1 VCTSTRIMFIS
12 LIIINIVLYI
22 LIVLYVKLTC
32 GINKCS
38 KHLVGKVVIVT
49 GGNAGIG
56 YETAKDLAER
66 GAKVILGC
74 RSVERGTAARDKII
88 NSSGN
93 KDVHFKLLDLSSLKS
108 VREFAN
114 DILRSEKEL
123 HILINNAGIIGQEY
137 TITEDGLLLDMQTNH
152 FGHFLLT
159 SLLLP
164 LLKSSGPSRIINVSS
179 KIHERGR
186 VDLDNI
192 NGTKESYGAFQ
203 SYSNSK
209 LCNVLMTVE
218 LANRLKGTEV
228 TVNCLHP
235 GTVMTNIFRVRDR
248 WWTSI
253 SKPIIELLCKTPW
266 TAAQTSNYLAVSPD
280 VNNVSGKYFADCH
293 LASSSALRDVELAKK
308 LWDLS
313 ERLTNIK

>member
-1 VCTSTRIMFIS
+1 MFI
-12 LIIINIVLYI
+12 LGIVIIIVLYI
-22 LIVLYVKLTC
+22 LIIVYAKLTS

-88 NSSGN
+88 NLSGN
-93 KDVHFKLLDLSSLKS
+93 KDVHFKLLDLNSFKS
-108 VREFAN
+108 VREFAH
-114 DILRSEKEL
+114 DILKSEKEL
-123 HILINNAGIIGQEY
+123 HILINNAGIIAHDY
-137 TITEDGLLLDMQTNH
+137 TITEDGLLSVMQTNH

-164 LLKSSGPSRIINVSS
+164 LLKSSAPSRIINVSS
-179 KIHERGR
+179 KLHEQGK

-192 NGTKESYGAFQ
+192 NGTKESYGSLQ
-203 SYSNSK
+203 GYSNSK

-218 LANRLKGTEV
+218 LAKRLKGTGV
-228 TVNCLHP
+228 TVNSLHP
-235 GTVMTNIFRVRDR
+235 GAVVTEILKDR
-248 WWTSI
+248 WWTGIVKLITHPTYKS
-253 SKPIIELLCKTPW
+253 SW
-266 TAAQTSNYLAVSPD
+266 AGAQTTNYLAVSPE
-280 VNNVSGKYFADCH
+280 VNDINGKYFADCR
-293 LASSSALRDVELAKK
+293 LTATSALGEDAKLAEK
-308 LWDLS
+308 LWHLS
-313 ERLTNIK
+313 EKLTNIQ